1 MNYFSKK
8 QWFLAWLTDSTIALS
23 IAGVTQAQEQPYQGQ
38 SKPLPRNHP
47 DARLD
52 PNLLNVPP
60 MPEPSQERSLSQPL
74 PRNHPDARLDPNL
87 LNVPPMPEPQENI
100 SPTVFSNEIPA
111 REISY
116 DISTGSIQIG
126 GIGPIQ
132 HNTSPSMSSPNLGA
146 DFNIEPEPNADSQ

>member
-8 QWFLAWLTDSTIALS
+8 QWFLAWLTGSTIALS

-38 SKPLPRNHP
+38 SK
-47 DARLD
+47 
-52 PNLLNVPP
+52 
-60 MPEPSQERSLSQPL
+60 PL

>member
-8 QWFLAWLTDSTIALS
+8 QWFLAWLTGSTIALL
-23 IAGVTQAQEQPYQGQ
+23 IAGVTQAQKQPQ
-38 SKPLPRNHP
+38 
-47 DARLD
+47 
-52 PNLLNVPP
+52 
-60 MPEPSQERSLSQPL
+60 QERSLSQPL

-100 SPTVFSNEIPA
+100 SPTVFSSEIPT

-126 GIGPIQ
+126 EIGPIQ